1 MSNAQE
7 SIIEYPLEFP
17 IKVMGLKSEAFI
29 DAVKAIAARHDTGF
43 DPTTVELRES
53 REGKYLS
60 VTITITATSREHLDG
75 IYQELTA
82 HPLSKMVF

>member
-1 MSNAQE
+1 MTEQTE
-7 SIIEYPLEFP
+7 SIIEYPLAFP
-17 IKVMGLKSEAFI
+17 IKVMGLKSDAFVEA
-29 DAVKAIAARHDTGF
+29 VQAIAARHDPDF
-43 DPTTVELRES
+43 DAATVELRES

-60 VTITITATSREHLDG
+60 VTITITATSRAHLDG